1 MANVLLLDAH
11 TIQALPVMKALKKSG
26 HKVFIECETK
36 KSYGYY
42 SRYSDVKFIKP
53 LVDYNSNVYLQHIIK
68 LVEKYDIDILLPLF
82 DDSAQF
88 ASKYKEILKCI
99 LLLSVPTYDV
109 FLKGYRKNNLMCFCK
124 ENGIPHPKTIELTI
138 ENIDYAAE
146 YTGLPAII
154 KPDISFG
161 ARGMMFVNN
170 IKEIKILLKNILRIY
185 GTCTLQEFI
194 PPGGRQYMVHHF
206 RTVADE
212 FLSSMV
218 VEKIRY
224 YPETGG
230 SSCCNRTISYVEIE
244 TLTKKVLSKLNWE
257 GIAHFDL
264 IEDPRD
270 NVIKIMEINPR
281 LSGSIKSSFKAGV
294 DYANIYVDYCLGN
307 QIENYNIK
315 YNVYVRYLGLDILW
329 FLKSVNRFNSN
340 PSWFKFIGK
349 DICFQEGGLDDP
361 FPFLFGTYSG
371 IKKLFDFDFRKS
383 KSGLR

>member
-212 FLSSMV
+212 FLS
-218 VEKIRY
+218 
-224 YPETGG
+224 
-230 SSCCNRTISYVEIE
+230 
-244 TLTKKVLSKLNWE
+244 
-257 GIAHFDL
+257 
-264 IEDPRD
+264 
-270 NVIKIMEINPR
+270 
-281 LSGSIKSSFKAGV
+281 
-294 DYANIYVDYCLGN
+294 
-307 QIENYNIK
+307 
-315 YNVYVRYLGLDILW
+315 
-329 FLKSVNRFNSN
+329 
-340 PSWFKFIGK
+340 
-349 DICFQEGGLDDP
+349 
-361 FPFLFGTYSG
+361 
-371 IKKLFDFDFRKS
+371 
-383 KSGLR
+383 